1 MARRIREFDWSRTEL
16 GPIDRWQRSLAG
28 TVQMMLASPVPMVLL
43 WGELGYMIY
52 NDPYADFAGG
62 RHPYLLGSPVER
74 GWPEVADFNR
84 NVMDVCRAGGTLT
97 YREKELVL
105 LRNGKPEEVWMDL
118 YYSPVADDHG
128 RPMGVLAVVIETT
141 ERVLIERSRQEA
153 EAALQETNE
162 RLQLAL
168 NTGAVLGTW
177 VWDIRTDQVRGDERF
192 ARTFAVGIAEAEA
205 GVPRTGVSRSIHPDD
220 FPDVEQL
227 TMDAVR
233 TGKPFRAE
241 YRIRRP
247 AGDYMWVQANGQCQ
261 FGDRGEPLRFPG
273 VLIDIHERKIA
284 EQALLQLTETLERRV
299 AEAVSA
305 QAMAEGQL
313 RQAQKMEA
321 IGSLTGGIAHDF
333 NNVLQVISG
342 NLQMLASE
350 VAGNPMAQGRI
361 ATATTAVRRG
371 AKLAAHL
378 LAFARRQP
386 LSPGP
391 VDPARLIS
399 SMTEI
404 LHRTL
409 GEAIEVDTRMPAD
422 LWNVL
427 ADRNQ
432 LENALLNLAINARD
446 AMPGGGHL
454 TVAASNVVVTDSN
467 ASEHPGVAP
476 GEYVFFTVGDTGVGM
491 STHVLEHAFE
501 PFFTTKPDGHGTGLG
516 LSMVFGFVKQSGG
529 HTAIHSTEGAGTTVR
544 LYFPRCEDQEPAE
557 TSEPDQL
564 PLGGHETV
572 LVVED
577 DADVRITAVEML
589 AQLGYR
595 VRVASDG
602 DAALR
607 VIETGDHIDLLFT
620 DVIMPGQLKGGELA
634 RRAGER
640 RPGLPVL
647 FTSGYTRDEIFH
659 HGKLDEGVNL
669 LSKPYRRDD
678 LARAVRSVLNAA
690 RSEQIRRNMQAGGRS
705 ARPARDPDSPP
716 TVLLVEDDISSQE
729 ALRELL
735 MAFGLRCSAA
745 GSAEE
750 ALQLAA
756 LYHHDV
762 LLTDL
767 TLPGIPGDQL
777 AMQLRE
783 QQPDLAVV
791 IMSGYGAD
799 PDIIARIPGLRWLPK
814 PIDLITLQESLA
826 AWIGNA
832 APA

>member
-1 MARRIREFDWSRTEL
+1 MARRIRDFDWSRTEL
-16 GPIDRWQRSLAG
+16 GPIDQWQRSLAG
-28 TVQMMLASPVPMVLL
+28 TVQLILASPVPMVLL
-43 WGELGYMIY
+43 WGKLGYMIY
-52 NDPYADFAGG
+52 NDPYAGFAGG

-74 GWPEVADFNR
+74 GWPEVAEFNR
-84 NVMDVCRAGGTLT
+84 HVMDVCLGGGTLT

-105 LRNGKPEEVWMDL
+105 LRNGKPEDVWMDL

-128 RPMGVLAVVIETT
+128 RPAGVLAVVIETT
-141 ERVLIERSRQEA
+141 ERVRIERSREQA
-153 EAALQETNE
+153 EAALQRTNE

-177 VWDIRTDQVRGDERF
+177 VWDVSTDLVRGDERF
-192 ARTFAVGIAEAEA
+192 ARTFAVGVAEAEA
-205 GVPRTGVSRSIHPDD
+205 GVPRTLVSRSIHPDD
-220 FPDVEQL
+220 YADLEQL
-227 TMDAVR
+227 TGEAVA

-247 AGDYMWVQANGQCQ
+247 GGDYMWVQANGQCQ
-261 FGDRGEPLRFPG
+261 FGAQGEPLRFPG

-361 ATATTAVRRG
+361 ATASTAVRRG

-386 LSPGP
+386 LSPAP
-391 VDPARLIS
+391 VDPARLVS
-399 SMTEI
+399 GMTEL

-409 GEAIEVDTRMPAD
+409 GEAIDVETKMPGG

-446 AMPGGGHL
+446 AMPGGGKL
-454 TVAASNVVVTDSN
+454 TIAASNVVVDN
-467 ASEHPGVAP
+467 NVSEHPGVTP
-476 GEYVFFTVGDTGVGM
+476 GEYVFFTVRDTGVGM
-491 STHVLEHAFE
+491 SSHVLEHAFE

-529 HTAIHSTEGAGTTVR
+529 HTAIHSAEGAGTTVC
-544 LYFPRCEDQEPAE
+544 LYFPRCEDEEPVEAP
-557 TSEPDQL
+557 EPDHL

-602 DAALR
+602 EAALR
-607 VIETGDHIDLLFT
+607 VIESGDPIDLLFT

-634 RRAGER
+634 RRVGEL

-678 LARAVRSVLNAA
+678 LARAVRSVLNAV
-690 RSEQIRRNMQAGGRS
+690 RNEQIRRNIEGGGRS
-705 ARPARDPDSPP
+705 SSPARDPDAPP
-716 TVLLVEDDISSQE
+716 SVLLVEDDVSSQE

-756 LYHHDV
+756 LYYHDV

-777 AMQLRE
+777 AMQLRDV
-783 QQPDLAVV
+783 QPELAVV

-799 PDIIARIPGLRWLPK
+799 PEIMTRIPGLRWLAK

-826 AWIGNA
+826 EWIGNA